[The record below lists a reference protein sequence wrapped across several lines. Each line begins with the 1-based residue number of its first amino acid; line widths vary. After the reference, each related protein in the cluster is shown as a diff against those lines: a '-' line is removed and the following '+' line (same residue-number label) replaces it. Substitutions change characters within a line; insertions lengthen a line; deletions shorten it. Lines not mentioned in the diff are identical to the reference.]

1 MTSQIRR
8 CVAGDAQ
15 ALALVGQATFL
26 ESFAGILN
34 GSDILAHCAHQHAET
49 VYRDWLARSDMHL
62 WLAEALPGQAAV
74 GYVVL
79 APAAL
84 PLADLQPGEL
94 EIKRIYLLHRFQ
106 GGGLGRRLMD
116 SALAQARAAGCRRVL
131 LGVKADNH
139 AALAFYDRVGFGVVG
154 RRSFTVGQ
162 TVCEDLILARALD
175 AGA

>member
-1 MTSQIRR
+1 MTARIRA
-8 CVAGDAQ
+8 CVADDAP

-34 GSDILAHCAHQHAET
+34 GSDILAHCARQHAPE
-49 VYRDWLARSDMHL
+49 VYRDWLARPDMHL

-84 PLADLQPGEL
+84 PLADVQPDDL

-106 GGGLGRRLMD
+106 GGGLGRALMET
-116 SALAQARAAGCRRVL
+116 ALAQAEASGSRRVL

-139 AALAFYDRVGFGVVG
+139 AALAFYARVGFKVVG
-154 RRSFTVGQ
+154 ARTFTVGD
-162 TVCEDLILARALD
+162 TVCDDLILARTL
-175 AGA
+175 AGAA